1 MSLKI
6 AFAAV
11 LKAMRASRGLT
22 QRNLAEVSSRTY
34 VSKLERGYSSPTL
47 EMLTTLSGP
56 LNVNP
61 LTLIAIT
68 LSAESGESVSTLLR
82 RAQEEVTNLA
92 QAGVLNALKIA
103 PSDEL
108 IMESPASQH
117 TSKRSTATSPQT
129 EFCFAE

>member
-47 EMLTTLSGP
+47 DMLFTLSGP

-68 LSAESGESVSTLLR
+68 LSAESGESVTTLLR
-82 RAQEEVTNLA
+82 RAQEEVADLV
-92 QAGVLNALKIA
+92 QEGVLNALQIP
-103 PSDEL
+103 PSDEQ
-108 IMESPASQH
+108 IMINAVSQR
-117 TSKRSTATSPQT
+117 TSKRSTVASPQT
-129 EFCFAE
+129 EFSFAE

>member
-11 LKAMRASRGLT
+11 LKAMRANRGLT

-47 EMLTTLSGP
+47 EMLTTLSVP

-68 LSAESGESVSTLLR
+68 LSAESGESVTTLLR
-82 RAQEEVTNLA
+82 RAQEEIADLA
-92 QAGVLNALKIA
+92 QAGVLNALQIP
-103 PSDEL
+103 PSDVQ
-108 IMESPASQH
+108 IMISRVSQH
-117 TSKRSTATSPQT
+117 TSKRSTDTSPQT
-129 EFCFAE
+129 EFSFAE

>member
-22 QRNLAEVSSRTY
+22 QRDLAEVSSRTY

-56 LNVNP
+56 LHMNP
-61 LTLIAIT
+61 LTLLAIT

-82 RAQEEVTNLA
+82 RTQEEVANLA

-108 IMESPASQH
+108 IMVSPASQH
-117 TSKRSTATSPQT
+117 TSKRSTATSPQS

>member
-68 LSAESGESVSTLLR
+68 LSAESGESVTTLLR
-82 RAQEEVTNLA
+82 RAQEEISDLA
-92 QAGVLNALKIA
+92 QAGVLNALQIP
-103 PSDEL
+103 PSDEQ
-108 IMESPASQH
+108 IMISRVSQH
-117 TSKRSTATSPQT
+117 TSKRLTATSPQT
-129 EFCFAE
+129 EFRFAE

>member
-1 MSLKI
+1 MSLKV

-11 LKAMRASRGLT
+11 LKAMRANRGLT

-47 EMLTTLSGP
+47 EMLTTLSVP

-68 LSAESGESVSTLLR
+68 LSTESGESVSTLLR
-82 RAQEEVTNLA
+82 RAHEEIADLA
-92 QAGVLNALKIA
+92 QAGVLNVLQI
-103 PSDEL
+103 PPGDEQIL
-108 IMESPASQH
+108 IIRASQQ
-117 TSKRSTATSPQT
+117 TSKRSAVMSPQT
-129 EFCFAE
+129 EFRFAE